1 MGYQTFRKVTLLE
14 ITYPSWK
21 GTQMNTTNTAIDK
34 RSIAAP
40 DNRSNAASTCKAEA
54 GRHWCAIYGNAMSIT
69 DHRVETYSKD
79 LTLRYP
85 VKVPFAGSALR
96 FTFDNFCGTESIT
109 ISAAFVAM
117 TGNTPESIIKETSR
131 QITFDG
137 NVSITIPA
145 GKRIL
150 SDPIPFPVSQGDS
163 VSVSFYLKEFTLMR
177 SGVIATGPFSK
188 GFYSVHN
195 HSTAEVLPLNET
207 RKTNCFYFL
216 SDISLYTDSCNHAV
230 ICYGDSIT
238 SQDWPDYM
246 LAECLKL
253 PDNHTAI
260 IRKAAS
266 GTRILR
272 QYDNIT
278 YESYGLM
285 GKVRFPHELPVAG
298 ADTIIIQQGINDII
312 HPVGTDVNPF
322 RPMSDLPTI
331 DELTEGLIW
340 YIQEARKLC
349 YHIFMGTLLPIEG
362 WRTYAPFR
370 ETLKNQ
376 VNDFIR
382 STDLIDT
389 CIDFDKEVRDPAHPA
404 AFRAGYDSGDHLH
417 PSAAAYEAMGRL
429 AFRSL

>member
-1 MGYQTFRKVTLLE
+1 
-14 ITYPSWK
+14 
-21 GTQMNTTNTAIDK
+21 MNTTNTAPDK
-34 RSIAAP
+34 T
-40 DNRSNAASTCKAEA
+40 SNAASNKRSDTASAFKTEA

-85 VKVPFAGSALR
+85 VKVPFAGNALR
-96 FTFDNFCGTESIT
+96 FTFDNFCGTEPVT
-109 ISAAFVAM
+109 ISAAFAAM
-117 TGNTPESIIKETSR
+117 TGNTPESIRKETSK

-137 NVSITIPA
+137 NASVTISA
-145 GKRIL
+145 VERIL
-150 SDPIPFPVSQGDS
+150 SDPLPFPVSQGDS
-163 VSVSFYLKEFTLMR
+163 VSVSFYLKDFTLMR

-188 GFYSVHN
+188 GFYSVHD
-195 HSTAEVLPLNET
+195 HAEDEVLPLDET
-207 RKTNCFYFL
+207 RKTSCFYFL
-216 SDISLYTDSCNHAV
+216 SDISLYTDIRNHAV
-230 ICYGDSIT
+230 VCYGDSIT
-238 SQDWPDYM
+238 AQDWPDYM
-246 LAECLKL
+246 LAECLKV

-285 GKVRFPHELPVAG
+285 GKVRFPHELPVTG

-340 YIQEARKLC
+340 YIQEARKIG
-349 YHIFMGTLLPIEG
+349 YHISIGTLLPIEG

-382 STDLIDT
+382 STDLIDS
-389 CIDFDKEVRDPAHPA
+389 CIDFDKEVRDPARPA

-417 PSAAAYEAMGRL
+417 PSAAAYEAMGKL
-429 AFRSL
+429 AFRSLL